1 MISVLV
7 ASMGRPFLLSTLESV
22 AKARVPK
29 GESVEVIVADDSPD
43 GAVLRLIAG
52 RDFGLSVR
60 IVAVGAGNV
69 SLARNACLDVGE
81 GDWLIFVDDD
91 ETVESDWLEGHL
103 SAARDFTADA
113 VFGPVF
119 PRYPEGTPAWF
130 VAADPLFQD
139 WNWDDDGRRHPHGR
153 TGNTLIRRT
162 ALGGLRFDPT
172 FGRSG
177 GEDHDFFLRFAA
189 AGGRMVVTNRAR
201 AHEDIPPTRATP
213 AYALRRAVRGGQ
225 IYAETRLKD
234 DGRAAKLAFALDA
247 ATKLAVGMGLW
258 LVFRSFDRPR
268 AFRYGKRA
276 ATNWGKLKGVV
287 GSKPMA
293 AWG

>member
-1 MISVLV
+1 MISVLI

-22 AKARVPK
+22 ASARVPA
-29 GESVEVIVADDSPD
+29 EENVEVIVADDSPD
-43 GAVLRLIAG
+43 DAAARLIAG
-52 RDFGLSVR
+52 RDFGLLVR

-69 SLARNACLDVGE
+69 SLARNACLDAAV

-91 ETVESDWLEGHL
+91 ETVEPDWLEGHL

-119 PRYPEGTPAWF
+119 PSYPEGTPAWF

-139 WNWDDDGRRHPHGR
+139 WNWDDDGRPHPHGR
-153 TGNTLIRRT
+153 TGNTLIRRA
-162 ALGGLRFDPT
+162 ALGGLRFDPA

-201 AHEDIPPTRATP
+201 AYEDIPATRATP

-225 IYAETRLKD
+225 IYAETRLRG
-234 DGRAAKLAFALDA
+234 DGRVAKIAFAVDA
-247 ATKLAVGMGLW
+247 AVKFTVGLGLW
-258 LVFRSFDRPR
+258 LVFRPFDRPL
-268 AFRYGKRA
+268 AFRFGKRA